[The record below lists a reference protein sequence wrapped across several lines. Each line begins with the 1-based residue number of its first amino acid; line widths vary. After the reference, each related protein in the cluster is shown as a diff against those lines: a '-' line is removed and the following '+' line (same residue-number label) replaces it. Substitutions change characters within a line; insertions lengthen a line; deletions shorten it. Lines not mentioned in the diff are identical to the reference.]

1 MAKPTKPPAK
11 DDEARQLYAAHLLA
25 RYCRVV
31 QLLPGDA
38 IEIAPRPG
46 HRISFVHQVD
56 AGGRITRIVVAPLT
70 TSTPAKREK

>member
-1 MAKPTKPPAK
+1 MPKKPPAAK
-11 DDEARQLYAAHLLA
+11 EDEARQLYAGHLLA

-31 QLLPGDA
+31 SLLPGDA

-56 AGGRITRIVVAPLT
+56 AGGRITRIVAAPLT
-70 TSTPAKREK
+70 MPTPPAKREK